1 MTMTLCRGCAD
12 RLAEKYKVI
21 ESEDTQAVG
30 AHCSW
35 CHRWFPAVSQ
45 YDLQQPWKQK
55 SPPAEGPAKKDTR
68 ARYREPFR
76 EGW

>member
-1 MTMTLCRGCAD
+1 MYMTLCRGCAD
-12 RLAEKYKVI
+12 RLAEKYRTI
-21 ESEDTQAVG
+21 EVENSQTVG
-30 AHCSW
+30 RECGW

-45 YDLQQPWKQK
+45 YEITQPWKERRPEQG
-55 SPPAEGPAKKDTR
+55 PPKKDTR